1 MSIIAKQYLIK
12 QLSYELG
19 DVLTAND
26 LKTVQDHLNDMLS
39 MYEVEGL
46 EEGKLD
52 GELEDLLRAFI
63 DAKEI
68 EGRSEKTIAHYQYRI
83 NRMMHEINVPI
94 RQITVFHLR
103 RYLMDSKDRGMTDK
117 TIEGVRSVMCSF
129 FGWLFKEGL
138 LPANPCANLAPIKC
152 QKKVRKP
159 YSSVDIERLK
169 ECCASDRDRA
179 FIAFA
184 LATGCRIS
192 EICALNRNSID
203 FQNRECKVLG
213 KGNKERVVFID
224 DVTAM
229 LVKRYLDSR
238 TDDSVALFAGKGTD
252 RMTPGGVR
260 ARLHKIAD
268 VAGVDNVHPHRFRRT
283 LATSLICHGMQIQEV
298 AAILGHDKLDT
309 TMKYVYMDKD
319 NVRNS
324 YRKYA

>member
-1 MSIIAKQYLIK
+1 MSITAKQYLIK
-12 QLSYELG
+12 QVSHELG

-26 LKTVQDHLNDMLS
+26 LLIVQERLNDMLS
-39 MYEVEGL
+39 MYEVEGI

-52 GELEDLLRAFI
+52 GESDELLKAFL

-68 EGRSEKTIAHYQYRI
+68 EGRSQKTLQHYKYI
-83 NRMMHEINVPI
+83 IDRMMNEINVPI

-103 RYLMDSKDRGMTDK
+103 RYLMDKKSNGIADK
-117 TIEGVRSVMCSF
+117 TLEGTRSVMCSY
-129 FGWLFKEGL
+129 FGWLQKEGL
-138 LPANPCANLAPIKC
+138 LPANPTTNLSPIKC

-159 YSSVDIERLK
+159 YSSVDIEKLK
-169 ECCASDRDRA
+169 ECCTNDRDRA
-179 FIAFA
+179 FISFS

-192 EICALNRNSID
+192 EICALNRDSID

-224 DVTAM
+224 EVTAM
-229 LVKRYLDSR
+229 LIQRYLDSR
-238 TDDSVALFAGKGTD
+238 TDSSVALFIGKGTD

-260 ARLHKIAD
+260 ARLHTIAD
-268 VAGVDNVHPHRFRRT
+268 LAGVENVHPHRFRRT

-319 NVRNS
+319 NVKNA
-324 YRKYA
+324 YQKYV